1 MMICH
6 SDEFF
11 SEWWPTVTALNF
23 KELWEEKRNYQSQNH
38 LASTSAI

>member
-11 SEWWPTVTALNF
+11 SEWWPTTALNY
-23 KELWEEKRNYQSQNH
+23 KGIWEEKRNYQSQNY